1 MYNEYMK
8 LNTQTNQGANKMET
22 KQYILKVDYHN
33 SNQTTFFLVDSKLK
47 AEVHAFEFHDID
59 HITAEV
65 FEAISL

>member
-1 MYNEYMK
+1 
-8 LNTQTNQGANKMET
+8 MET